1 MSGVSLQLYYF
12 TSASMKHQLLQAL
25 SWSPYPTPQR
35 LTHSLSVTCIAL
47 AFSCLLASTVQ
58 PAIAEQTT
66 GSDYTITSQSLA
78 DPDIS
83 DCLAQLDATVALAS
97 AAKDDNGYLESRF
110 AELESR
116 CPNLPHFAHNRGVL
130 AAQDLRWPDAI
141 KHLNRSLQLDPRAS
155 MTHRHLQQIFE
166 HRAAQAYAKALKTPM
181 SVQPPVLALQLS
193 TDQNAD
199 TSLSVQGESRF
210 HTISTVEYELYA
222 WWQATRESENITDF
236 YVNDFPH
243 NAIGRGSH
251 RLLHQQWIDM
261 QREIA
266 FTAQDVVVILSDPLQ
281 NRTLVLLRLV
291 GTRWKIYQETQL

>member
-1 MSGVSLQLYYF
+1 MHL
-12 TSASMKHQLLQAL
+12 
-25 SWSPYPTPQR
+25 TPR
-35 LTHSLSVTCIAL
+35 LSVIGLAL
-47 AFSCLLASTVQ
+47 ACSCLLASTPQ
-58 PAIAEQTT
+58 PAIAEQTL
-66 GSDYTITSQSLA
+66 GSDYTIVSQKLSE
-78 DPDIS
+78 PDIS

-97 AAKDDNGYLESRF
+97 ATKDDNGYLESRF

-130 AAQDLRWPDAI
+130 AARDLRWLEAV
-141 KHLNRSLQLDPRAS
+141 KHLNRSLQLDTRAS

-166 HRAAQAYAKALKTPM
+166 HRAAKAYAKALKTPL
-181 SVQPPVLALQLS
+181 SVQAPVLAFQLS

-199 TSLSVQGESRF
+199 TSLSVHDQSRL

-222 WWQATRESENITDF
+222 WWQAMNGSENVNDF

-243 NAIGRGSH
+243 SAIGRGS
-251 RLLHQQWIDM
+251 LHLNQQPWNDI

-266 FTAQDVVVILSDPLQ
+266 FTAQDAVAIISDLGQ

-291 GTRWKIYQETQL
+291 GSRWKIYQETQL

>member
-1 MSGVSLQLYYF
+1 M
-12 TSASMKHQLLQAL
+12 
-25 SWSPYPTPQR
+25 
-35 LTHSLSVTCIAL
+35 AL
-47 AFSCLLASTVQ
+47 ACGCLLFSSSTL
-58 PAIAEQTT
+58 AIAEQIS
-66 GSDYTITSQSLA
+66 GPDYTIASAKLSS
-78 DPDIS
+78 PDVA

-97 AAKDDNGYLESRF
+97 SEEDDNRYIEQRF

-116 CPNLPHFAHNRGVL
+116 CPHLPHLAHNQGVL
-130 AAQDLRWPDAI
+130 AAQDLRWLEAI
-141 KHLNRSLQLDPRAS
+141 RHLNRSLQLDPRAS
-155 MTHRHLQQIFE
+155 MTHQHLQQIFE

-199 TSLSVQGESRF
+199 TSLPAHKQSRF
-210 HTISTVEYELYA
+210 YSISTVEYELYA
-222 WWQATRESENITDF
+222 WWQAMLGAEDIKDF

-243 NAIGRGSH
+243 EAIGLGSH
-251 RLLHQQWIDM
+251 RLLKQSWDDM

-266 FTAQDVVVILSDPLQ
+266 FTAQDAVVILSDPVQ